1 MRAGVGAR
9 QDQISTSSTP
19 IEQRKTRETYLT
31 RCDALAQLLRHK
43 PILDIRKLRTLREMV
58 LWQEHVPNAQGMGFL
73 LQIIEDRRV
82 AVPAGISRADLRR
95 VDDVGGDTFFV
106 DEGVDLGNM

>member
-1 MRAGVGAR
+1 M
-9 QDQISTSSTP
+9 
-19 IEQRKTRETYLT
+19 EQGKTLAHLT
-31 RCDALAQLLRHK
+31 RGDALAQLLRHK
-43 PILDIRKLRTLREMV
+43 PILDVRELRTLREMV
-58 LWQEHVPNAQGMGFL
+58 LRQEHVPDAQGMGFL

-95 VDDVGGDTFFV
+95 VDYVGRDAFFI